1 MKRVIVL
8 QIKDTKEEK
17 TYSTCPE
24 LVVDNDKKKIGVGL
38 GALWNALAKNNG
50 FYENKKCKVFYRKI
64 DNKQQT
70 EWK

>member
-24 LVVDNDKKKIGVGL
+24 LVVANDKERIGVGL

-64 DNKQQT
+64 ANKQQT
-70 EWK
+70 EWE